1 MKKKLV
7 QINLAARLEEAA
19 AAAACFFMS
28 CLILFASGCTNYK
41 PLRRAQN
48 AKSQI
53 KAKNTHFESRLNL
66 CLLYERVH
74 SEISSGFFHFQHGS
88 LKTKQINLLSYFD
101 QELWNIRGTRL
112 KKQEI
117 MGSNPAKCLAVSSLF
132 SCLAQTG
139 ECS

>member
-1 MKKKLV
+1 M
-7 QINLAARLEEAA
+7 
-19 AAAACFFMS
+19 
-28 CLILFASGCTNYK
+28 
-41 PLRRAQN
+41 
-48 AKSQI
+48 
-53 KAKNTHFESRLNL
+53 

-117 MGSNPAKCLAVSSLF
+117 MGSIPPSAWLFHLYFPALLRQGSVLNKVLQVDESL
-132 SCLAQTG
+132 SDV
-139 ECS
+139 